1 MTGFP
6 LLCSGHEICERVGY
20 AKNNKLREKVEAVV
34 LRKITKH

>member
-1 MTGFP
+1 MKV
-6 LLCSGHEICERVGY
+6 CERVGN